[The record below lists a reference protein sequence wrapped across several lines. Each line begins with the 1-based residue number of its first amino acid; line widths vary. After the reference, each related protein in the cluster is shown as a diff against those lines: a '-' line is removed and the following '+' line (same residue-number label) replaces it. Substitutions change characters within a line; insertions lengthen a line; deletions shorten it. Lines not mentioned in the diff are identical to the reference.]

1 MKKQLLALAVLT
13 AGISNAQSWSEN
25 FTGVTPPALPATWV
39 QANIDGLTVNSAL
52 SSFSFATN
60 AAVTRDLTG
69 SFPAYGKMAVMTS
82 WYTAPATSNDWLIT
96 PSFTVPVNGYLEFD
110 AVSSNGSY
118 KEYYDVKLSVGTGTA
133 PASFTTTLLSVPG
146 ENTTITH
153 RALSLNTYSNQVVRI
168 AFVDNSYDKEL
179 MFLDNVSVQAPAA
192 NDILLKSVAPV
203 AYSSFGTVGSTKT
216 ISGVV
221 TNNGYTPITS
231 FTAQYSAN
239 GGAPVSQVFTI
250 PSLGYSSTASF
261 SFSTAYSIAAPT
273 EASIKVWSK
282 VTGDALATNDTLK
295 TGIKGYSSLPNHKVV
310 FEEGTGT
317 WCQYCPRGA
326 VYMDSMHVVNPNT
339 TALIAVHNGSSDPM
353 KNTIYDAGIGTLISG
368 YPSALCDRAKA
379 IIDPSQMF
387 TQYAA
392 HINDFGLADLAITK
406 NYNITTRVAD
416 ITVKTTMASGFS
428 NNTSSNDYRLA
439 VAFTE
444 DNVRGTTSGYN
455 QVNAY
460 SGGSTALVGA
470 GLNWQTAA
478 NPVPAAI
485 MKYDFVARTILGGF
499 LGQAS
504 SLPSVL
510 VAGTSY
516 TSSVFSYT
524 IPSTYNAGN
533 MKAIVLL
540 IDAKTNIIYNAN
552 TTTITPLVIG
562 VEENKAENIEVS
574 IYPNPA
580 QNSSSVELNLV
591 KDDAVTITVL
601 SVMGQVVFTQTLSN
615 LKAGKQTVSLN
626 TENWATGIYNVNIS
640 TSNGNVSRKLEVI
653 K

>member
-13 AGISNAQSWSEN
+13 AGITNAQSWSQN
-25 FTGVTPPALPATWV
+25 FSSATPPNLPATWLQNNV
-39 QANIDGLTVNSAL
+39 DGFTVGASAT
-52 SSFSFATN
+52 FSFGIN
-60 AAVTRDLTG
+60 AWVTRDYTA
-69 SFPAYGKMAVMTS
+69 SDPTHGKVAVSTS
-82 WYTAPATSNDWLIT
+82 WYTTPGVSNDWLIS
-96 PSFTVPVNGYLEFD
+96 PSFTVPVNGVIAWEAIAPDVSYPDGYL
-110 AVSSNGSY
+110 
-118 KEYYDVKLSVGTGTA
+118 VKISTTGTTTT
-133 PASFTTTLLSVPG
+133 SFGTTLLTVG
-146 ENTTITH
+146 AENPTWTN
-153 RALSLNTYSNQVVRI
+153 RSLSLNTYSNQVVRI
-168 AFVDNSYDKEL
+168 AFVNNSNDMNIL
-179 MFLDNVSVQAPAA
+179 LLDNINVLVPAA
-192 NDILLKSVAPV
+192 NDIALKSVAPTGLN
-203 AYSSFGTVGSTKT
+203 AFGSAGTTKT

-250 PSLGYSSTASF
+250 PSLAYGSTSSF

-273 EASIKVWSK
+273 ESSIKVWSK

-295 TGIKGYSSLPNHKVV
+295 TVIKGYSSLPNHKVV

-317 WCQYCPRGA
+317 WCGWCPRGA

-353 KNTIYDAGIGTLISG
+353 KNAIYDAGIGTLISG
-368 YPSALCDRAKA
+368 YPSALCDRKKA

-392 HINDFGLADLAITK
+392 HLSDFGLADLAITK
-406 NYNITTRVAD
+406 SYNTVTRVAD

-428 NNTSSNDYRLA
+428 NNTTSNDYRLA
-439 VAFTE
+439 VVFTE

-455 QVNAY
+455 QVNY
-460 SGGSTALVGA
+460 YGGGTSAMVGA

-499 LGQAS
+499 TGQAS
-504 SLPSVL
+504 SLPNTL

-540 IDAKTNIIYNAN
+540 IDAKTNYIYNAN

-562 VEENKAENIEVS
+562 VEENKAEDIEVS

-580 QNSSSVELNLV
+580 QNNSSVELNLV

-615 LKAGKQTVSLN
+615 LQAGKQTVSLN